1 MYYVLVLT
9 LKAMHEGH
17 PAYEKTGKKPMYLF
31 YEKKKAQWL
40 FGPTLG
46 SSSGAEYGSVE
57 KGTAKCPADDAGW
70 WMRKSSF
77 LHRWKKEASLKVTC
91 NR

>member
-1 MYYVLVLT
+1 MFIMT
-9 LKAMHEGH
+9 TKAMHEGH
-17 PAYEKTGKKPMYLF
+17 PAYEKAGKKPMFLF

-46 SSSGAEYGSVE
+46 SSSGADYGSVE
-57 KGTAKCPADDAGW
+57 KGTAKCPADDSGW

-91 NR
+91 T

>member
-1 MYYVLVLT
+1 
-9 LKAMHEGH
+9 MHEGH

-57 KGTAKCPADDAGW
+57 KGTAKCPADDGGW

-91 NR
+91 TR